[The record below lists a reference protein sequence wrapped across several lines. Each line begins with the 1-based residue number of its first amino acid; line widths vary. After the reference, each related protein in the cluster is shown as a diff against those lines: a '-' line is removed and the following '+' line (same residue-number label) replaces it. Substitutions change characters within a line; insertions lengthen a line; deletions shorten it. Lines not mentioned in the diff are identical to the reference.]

1 MQKKIFAVILII
13 LTSGAWFYLDM
24 LNKQA
29 IKESEQARVEMEQL
43 RAQAKARAEAALNLG
58 VQLAADLTAC
68 KAAAQAAKTEF
79 VTKNQV
85 PVKRKPGEFTLTPAL
100 TEEANKT
107 FDAANTAC
115 QSIYDSRIKS
125 GT

>member
-1 MQKKIFAVILII
+1 MQKKIFAVLLII

-68 KAAAQAAKTEF
+68 KGAAEAVKTDF
-79 VTKNQV
+79 IKNNQV
-85 PVKRKPGEFTLTPAL
+85 PVKRKPGEFTLTSAL
-100 TEEANKT
+100 TEEANKI

-115 QSIYDSRIKS
+115 QNTYDSRIKS
-125 GT
+125 GS